1 MTRLSLL
8 LPALLL
14 SAAPV
19 AAQTS
24 APIDKRVDK
33 LEAEMRAV
41 QRKVFPGAN
50 PKFFDP
56 EVSTAAAPAPATPP
70 AGVPA
75 TAPLADLTQR
85 VDALERQ
92 LQTLTG
98 QVEQNGF
105 RVRQLE
111 EQMAKFRTDAEF
123 RLTQLE
129 GGGTA
134 PAAGAAPPAGAP
146 AGAATGAA
154 AGTKPATP
162 AAGAAAPPAAKPAD
176 PVEAQFQAA
185 YLLYSNGKFDEA
197 ADALSGFVSK
207 NPKAARASHAQY
219 WLGRTYL
226 AQKQPAQAAKAF
238 LDNYRNMPKGARA
251 PESLYWLGQSLM
263 QLSPPN
269 PAEACLVYDELESVY
284 GKQLTPT
291 LKGLLPRARAT
302 AKCA

>member
-14 SAAPV
+14 SAAPL
-19 AAQTS
+19 AAQPA
-24 APIDKRVDK
+24 APIEKRVDR
-33 LEAEMRAV
+33 LESEMRAV

-50 PKFFDP
+50 PRFFDP
-56 EVSTAAAPAPATPP
+56 EVSTAPAPAPAAPP

-98 QVEQNGF
+98 QTEQNGF
-105 RVRQLE
+105 RIRQLE
-111 EQMAKFRTDAEF
+111 EQLAKFRSDAEF

-129 GGGTA
+129 GGGAA
-134 PAAGAAPPAGAP
+134 PAAGAPAGTAP
-146 AGAATGAA
+146 TAG
-154 AGTKPATP
+154 ATP
-162 AAGAAAPPAAKPAD
+162 AAGARPAAAGVAAQAATPAAKPAD

-185 YLLYSNGKFDEA
+185 YLLYSNGKLAEA
-197 ADALSGFVSK
+197 ADALSAFVAK

-269 PAEACLVYDELESVY
+269 AGEACKVYDELESVY

-291 LKGLLPRARAT
+291 LKGLLPRARTA